1 MQDVIS
7 QALHMRL
14 MVAEAVLW
22 SAAKNVLALGGSSA
36 PLSSLSNVN
45 STPCDVFSCFLN
57 FGVLYTSIFFT
68 IAFKW

>member
-1 MQDVIS
+1 MQDVVS

-14 MVAEAVLW
+14 MVAEVVFW
-22 SAAKNVLALGGSSA
+22 SALGGSSA

-45 STPCDVFSCFLN
+45 STPYDVFSCFLN